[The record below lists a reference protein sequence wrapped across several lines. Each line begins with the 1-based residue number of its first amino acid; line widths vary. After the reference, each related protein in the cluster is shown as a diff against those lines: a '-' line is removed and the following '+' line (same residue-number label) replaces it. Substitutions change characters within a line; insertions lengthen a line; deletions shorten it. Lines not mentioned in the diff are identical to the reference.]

1 MGESATSSDLQKA
14 YIQVLDAQGKV
25 KEDGE
30 IPVLFNP
37 DEYSMDKSNE
47 FANINIPGLESPL
60 LQFVRGGLET
70 LTMDLFFDTYTDEKP
85 EKEKRDVRE
94 YTDRIVDLL
103 KIDSDLHAPPVLK
116 FVWGSLDFTCV
127 LSKVSKKFTMF
138 RPDGKPVRAT
148 LGVTFNEFKTEKSTK
163 EKPLQSR
170 DRTKHRI
177 LKDGDSLWLIAA
189 EEYGDPAMWRD
200 IARANKIDNPRIL
213 KTGRGIVIPPVE

>member
-1 MGESATSSDLQKA
+1 MAELATSSGLKKA
-14 YIQVLDAQGKV
+14 YIQVLDAQGKT
-25 KEDGE
+25 KDE

-37 DEYSMDKSNE
+37 GEYSMDKSNE
-47 FANINIPGLESPL
+47 FANINIPGLDSPL

-85 EKEKRDVRE
+85 EKEKRDVRD
-94 YTDRIVDLL
+94 YTDRIVNLL

-127 LSKVSKKFTMF
+127 LSKANKKFTMF

-148 LGVTFNEFKTEKSTK
+148 LSVTFNEFKTEKSTR
-163 EKPLQSR
+163 EKPLQSQ

-200 IARANKIDNPRIL
+200 IAIANKIDNPRIL
-213 KTGRGIVIPPVE
+213 ETGSGIVIPPVE

>member
-1 MGESATSSDLQKA
+1 MVELATSSGLKKA
-14 YIQVLDAQGKV
+14 YIQVLDAQGKA
-25 KEDGE
+25 KDE

-37 DEYSMDKSNE
+37 GEYSMDKSNE

-85 EKEKRDVRE
+85 EKEKRDVRD
-94 YTDRIVDLL
+94 YTDRIVNLL

-127 LSKVSKKFTMF
+127 LSKVNKKFTMF

-148 LGVTFNEFKTEKSTK
+148 LSVTFNEFKTEKSTK

-200 IARANKIDNPRIL
+200 IAIANKIDNPRIL
-213 KTGRGIVIPPVE
+213 ETGRGIVIPPVE

>member
-1 MGESATSSDLQKA
+1 MAELATSSGLKKA
-14 YIQVLDAQGKV
+14 YIQVLDAQGKT
-25 KEDGE
+25 KDE

-37 DEYSMDKSNE
+37 GEYSMEKSNE

-70 LTMDLFFDTYTDEKP
+70 LTMDLFFDTYTYEKSI
-85 EKEKRDVRE
+85 DVRKT
-94 YTDRIVDLL
+94 YTDKIVNLL

>member
-37 DEYSMDKSNE
+37 GEYSMDKSNE

-85 EKEKRDVRE
+85 EKEKRDVRD

-127 LSKVSKKFTMF
+127 LSKVNKKFTMF

-148 LGVTFNEFKTEKSTK
+148 LSVTFNEFKTEKSTK

-200 IARANKIDNPRIL
+200 IAIVNKIDNPRIL
-213 KTGRGIVIPPVE
+213 ETGRGIAIPPVE

>member
-1 MGESATSSDLQKA
+1 MGESATGSDLQKA

-25 KEDGE
+25 KENGE

-37 DEYSMDKSNE
+37 GEYSMDKSNE

-70 LTMDLFFDTYTDEKP
+70 LTLDLFFDTYTDEKP
-85 EKEKRDVRE
+85 EKEKRDVRD

-127 LSKVSKKFTMF
+127 LSKVNKKFTMF

-148 LGVTFNEFKTEKSTK
+148 LSVTFNEFKTEKSTK
-163 EKPLQSR
+163 ERPLQSR

-200 IARANKIDNPRIL
+200 IAIANKIDNPRIL
-213 KTGRGIVIPPVE
+213 ETGSGIVIPPVE

>member
-1 MGESATSSDLQKA
+1 MAELATSSGLKKA
-14 YIQVLDAQGKV
+14 YIQVLDAQGKA
-25 KEDGE
+25 KDE

-37 DEYSMDKSNE
+37 SEYSMDKSNE

-85 EKEKRDVRE
+85 EKEKRDVRD
-94 YTDRIVDLL
+94 YTDRIVNLL
-103 KIDSDLHAPPVLK
+103 KIDSDLLVPPVLK

-127 LSKVSKKFTMF
+127 LSKANKKFTMF

-148 LGVTFNEFKTEKSTK
+148 LSVTFNEFKTEKSTK

-200 IARANKIDNPRIL
+200 IAIANKIDNPRIL
-213 KTGRGIVIPPVE
+213 ETGSGIVIPPVE

>member
-1 MGESATSSDLQKA
+1 MAELATSSGLKKA
-14 YIQVLDAQGKV
+14 YIQVLDAQGKT
-25 KEDGE
+25 KDE

-37 DEYSMDKSNE
+37 GEYSMDKSNE

-85 EKEKRDVRE
+85 EKEKRDVRD

-148 LGVTFNEFKTEKSTK
+148 LGVTLSEFKTEKSTK
-163 EKPLQSR
+163 ERPLQSR

-200 IARANKIDNPRIL
+200 IAIANKIDNPRIL

>member
-1 MGESATSSDLQKA
+1 MGESATGSNLQKA
-14 YIQVLDAQGKV
+14 YIQVLDARGKV
-25 KEDGE
+25 KENGE

-37 DEYSMDKSNE
+37 GEYSMDKSNE

-70 LTMDLFFDTYTDEKP
+70 LTLDLFFDTYTDEKP
-85 EKEKRDVRE
+85 EKEKRDVRD

-116 FVWGSLDFTCV
+116 FIWGSLDFTCV
-127 LSKVSKKFTMF
+127 LSKVNKKFTMF

-148 LGVTFNEFKTEKSTK
+148 LSVTFNEFKTEKSTK

-177 LKDGDSLWLIAA
+177 LKEGDSLWLIAA

-200 IARANKIDNPRIL
+200 IAIANKIDNPRIL
-213 KTGRGIVIPPVE
+213 ETGRGIVIPPVE

>member
-30 IPVLFNP
+30 IPVCFNP
-37 DEYSMDKSNE
+37 GEYSMDKSNE

-85 EKEKRDVRE
+85 EKEKRDVRD
-94 YTDRIVDLL
+94 YTDRIVNLL
-103 KIDSDLHAPPVLK
+103 KIDSDLNAPPVLK

-127 LSKVSKKFTMF
+127 LSKVNKKFTMF

-148 LGVTFNEFKTEKSTK
+148 LSVTFNEFKTEKSTK

-177 LKDGDSLWLIAA
+177 LKEGDSLWLIAA

-200 IARANKIDNPRIL
+200 IAIVNKIDNPRIL
-213 KTGRGIVIPPVE
+213 ETGSGISIPPVE